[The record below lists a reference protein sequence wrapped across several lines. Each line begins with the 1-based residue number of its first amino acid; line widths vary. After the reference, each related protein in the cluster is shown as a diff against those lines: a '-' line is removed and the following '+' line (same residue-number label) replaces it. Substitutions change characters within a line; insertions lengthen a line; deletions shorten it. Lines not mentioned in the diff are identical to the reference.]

1 EKGYT
6 GTSGPTA
13 AGNSSIVDT
22 PPGSEQRRKAV
33 AQRADRGLGL
43 VDEAL
48 VDRVYDQT
56 HAGLNRLLDWG
67 YRFPR
72 NDEGQLYRGSMRGV
86 DYLRFMRQRLIKK
99 GAVLLDQSPALKLL
113 VHDQAVAGATGV
125 ARVGG
130 APWRVRAGAVVL
142 ATGGCAFLSGALG
155 TNNNTGDGYLMAAE
169 LGARLSGMEFTGQYG
184 IAPAHTPVTKGI
196 IYYWASF
203 FDEARNMLEAKGDRQ
218 EIVASGLKTGK
229 VFAQLNKADGRA
241 QSGMRG
247 QANVFLPFDRQGID
261 PFTEKF
267 EVTMLYEGTVRG
279 T

>member
-1 EKGYT
+1 CRILHFGGGWSGHHPFRFAHARFDGRRYYRHHFHRPRRPRHQPAPRLLFPPRLPLAGGAHGMTAQRTDLLDLTADVLVIGGGPAGCWAALSALEAGASVVLVEKGYT

-56 HAGLNRLLDWG
+56 HTGLNRLLDWG

-113 VHDQAVAGATGV
+113 VHD
-125 ARVGG
+125 
-130 APWRVRAGAVVL
+130 
-142 ATGGCAFLSGALG
+142 
-155 TNNNTGDGYLMAAE
+155 
-169 LGARLSGMEFTGQYG
+169 
-184 IAPAHTPVTKGI
+184 H
-196 IYYWASF
+196 
-203 FDEARNMLEAKGDRQ
+203 
-218 EIVASGLKTGK
+218 
-229 VFAQLNKADGRA
+229 
-241 QSGMRG
+241 
-247 QANVFLPFDRQGID
+247 
-261 PFTEKF
+261 
-267 EVTMLYEGTVRG
+267 
-279 T
+279 